1 MFIYT
6 MLPFKNTTTTTVH
19 LYSGDTLLNAFVF
32 IFFVLAVAVL
42 ETMQFSLTMHTER
55 FSKEELIFILNSLLF
70 PINFDCLKCARL
82 KAFDYYLLTLLFL
95 LVIGI

>member
-6 MLPFKNTTTTTVH
+6 MLPFKNTTVR

-42 ETMQFSLTMHTER
+42 QTEC
-55 FSKEELIFILNSLLF
+55 S
-70 PINFDCLKCARL
+70 
-82 KAFDYYLLTLLFL
+82 FL
-95 LVIGI
+95 